1 MTQRLGTGRRADK
14 AGEAVLLGNVA
25 HRSGSTLEWDTTTL
39 RIANAPA
46 AEKFLHYEYRKGW
59 EL

>member
-1 MTQRLGTGRRADK
+1 MDDAK
-14 AGEAVLLGNVA
+14 N
-25 HRSGSTLEWDTTTL
+25 L
-39 RIANAPA
+39 RIPNAPA